1 MSEDIKQILIVED
14 DSFLLQM
21 YTTKLTK
28 AGYEVKSANDGNQAL
43 KKARELKPDIIL
55 LDLLIP
61 LKNGF
66 EVLEELKIDKDTQ
79 DIPVMVLSN
88 MSEREDV
95 QKCLQLGAVDYLIK
109 AHFVPSE
116 VINKIE
122 KIIS

>member
-1 MSEDIKQILIVED
+1 MEENIKQILIVED

-28 AGYEVKSANDGNQAL
+28 AGYEVKSASDGIQAL
-43 KKARELKPDIIL
+43 KKAKELKPDIIL

-61 LKNGF
+61 LKSGF
-66 EVLEELKIDKDTQ
+66 EVLEELKIDKNTQ
-79 DIPVMVLSN
+79 DIPVIVLSN

-116 VINKIE
+116 VISKIE